1 MGNFDST
8 LLKPCL
14 EGGPSSEK
22 SIFIDFINL
31 MEGWK
36 TKCKNLHWSAPKK
49 NIHVYLDDFL
59 EILSEYQDAV
69 AEGYMGISGKVQ
81 PNVLKGT
88 ACDCLNALEF
98 IDEVKEGTLAFY
110 KSLPEEV
117 VYKGIVSETETFI
130 HNITKY
136 AYLFRLCDNNIY

>member
-1 MGNFDST
+1 MDEFNST
-8 LLKPCL
+8 LLRPFL
-14 EGGPSSEK
+14 NESK
-22 SIFIDFINL
+22 SGSFNVFLDFINVL
-31 MEGWK
+31 EGWK
-36 TKCKNLHWSAPKK
+36 TKCKNLHWAAPKK

-59 EILSEYQDAV
+59 GILSDYQDAL

-88 ACDCLNALEF
+88 TCDCLNALDF
-98 IDEVKEGTLAFY
+98 IDEVKKGTLAFY
-110 KSLPEEV
+110 KNLPEEV

-136 AYLFRLCDNNIY
+136 TYLFRLCDNNIY